1 MKLMRRETPSGVVL
15 VRRQFPLTLREELV
29 QSSVSATL
37 ALPPFPPCSFNLQ
50 QVHLVQNTRR
60 YLKTASRKA
69 AIDSAKAR

>member
-1 MKLMRRETPSGVVL
+1 MMRRGTPSGVVL

-29 QSSVSATL
+29 QNSVSAML

-69 AIDSAKAR
+69 AVDSARAR